1 MANVLLGFP
10 NRTDTATLSGGDW
23 QTPLSN
29 LQDRRLS
36 RVARSAT
43 ALKEATR
50 FDVDLGVPRKVS
62 LFAIVRHNLG
72 LNARYRIRV
81 AQDSAFQNVIY
92 DSAALPGEPS
102 VSANFALQQYSVQ
115 GRIWSPVWPRLFNT
129 ASLDWEDPNWWD
141 GRLPEEDRKGYP
153 GLVLSVLHE
162 PVFGRYVRFEFL
174 DEGNVD
180 GYVELGRLFV
190 SQAWTPKNNVTYGAG
205 VGWEFDTTMDRA
217 IDGTAYFDRKTGRR
231 VQTLSLDWLSRDEAF
246 GNVFEMQRA
255 AGIDK
260 EMLFVW
266 DRDDPVNLI
275 RRSFLGRQRKVNP
288 LMLPFLDNYT
298 NAFEIEEIT

>member
-10 NRTDTATLSGGDW
+10 NRTDSATLSGGNW
-23 QTPLSN
+23 QTPLTN

-36 RVARSAT
+36 RVARSASPDK
-43 ALKEATR
+43 AATQ
-50 FDVDLGVPRKVS
+50 FDVDLGVPRKLS

-81 AQDSAFQNVIY
+81 AQDAAFQNVLY
-92 DSAALPGEPS
+92 DTAVLPSQPS
-102 VSANFALQQYSVQ
+102 VSANFALQQYAVQ
-115 GRIWSPVWPRLFNT
+115 GRVWPPVWPRLFNT

-153 GLVLSVLHE
+153 GLILSSLAE

-174 DEGNVD
+174 DEGNID
-180 GYVELGRLFV
+180 GYVELGRLFI
-190 SQAWTPKNNVTYGAG
+190 SQAWSPRNNATYGAG
-205 VGWEFDTTMDRA
+205 IGWEFDTTMDRA
-217 IDGTAYFDRKTGRR
+217 LDGTAYFDEKAGRR
-231 VQTLSLDWLSRDEAF
+231 VQTFSLDWLSRDEAF
-246 GNVFEMQRA
+246 GNVFEMHRA
-255 AGIDK
+255 AGIDR

-266 DRDDPVNLI
+266 DRDDPINLI
-275 RRSFLGRQRKVNP
+275 RRSFLGRMRKINP

-298 NAFEIEEIT
+298 NAFELEEIT